1 MIRKLIVVLVIFLM
15 TSGCLGFGD
24 SKTIDYNLESFADTE
39 RLVENGFG
47 ATEGKLDLL
56 FGISHDVNLAEGA
69 PVLFLEVRSDVTT
82 LTCPLS
88 ESTLNADCGLEMDWY
103 DSAPTYTGAE
113 QSKDSSGMTDI
124 TANVWDRQQNEDSC
138 TANTGQSDLVIC
150 SPEIYFSESYYS
162 PLNVMGDETLF
173 LKILDDEDNIHW
185 ETSIFIPI
193 LDYDND
199 GFDDYVDDCWNQ
211 YGPNS
216 QNGCPDSDSD
226 GIMDD
231 EDFYDLGNGGLRV
244 WISEVSTITGEVY
257 DPGQLFPCSGT
268 NLNSQ
273 YGGTDNAVPYSWVN
287 DGYEDCST
295 GNDENYAK
303 DPQDPDFLWELAVD
317 WNCDGIDDESYDM
330 VDEGIHFVDA
340 KLITRNLNSATSDGM
355 VLSKDVPDSITKL
368 CFGVFVYDRDKAE
381 DSEILLDS
389 SSNTQWMSSTW
400 TIPSA
405 DFSSGDHILTSS
417 GSNEDD
423 DGDVDVSYKVTI
435 KPYEVEN

>member
-1 MIRKLIVVLVIFLM
+1 
-15 TSGCLGFGD
+15 
-24 SKTIDYNLESFADTE
+24 
-39 RLVENGFG
+39 
-47 ATEGKLDLL
+47 
-56 FGISHDVNLAEGA
+56 
-69 PVLFLEVRSDVTT
+69 
-82 LTCPLS
+82 
-88 ESTLNADCGLEMDWY
+88 
-103 DSAPTYTGAE
+103 
-113 QSKDSSGMTDI
+113 
-124 TANVWDRQQNEDSC
+124 
-138 TANTGQSDLVIC
+138 
-150 SPEIYFSESYYS
+150 
-162 PLNVMGDETLF
+162 MGDETLF

-273 YGGTDNAVPYSWVN
+273 YGGTDSAVPYSWVN
-287 DGYEDCST
+287 DGTDDCST

-303 DPQDPDFLWELAVD
+303 NPQDPDFLWELAVD